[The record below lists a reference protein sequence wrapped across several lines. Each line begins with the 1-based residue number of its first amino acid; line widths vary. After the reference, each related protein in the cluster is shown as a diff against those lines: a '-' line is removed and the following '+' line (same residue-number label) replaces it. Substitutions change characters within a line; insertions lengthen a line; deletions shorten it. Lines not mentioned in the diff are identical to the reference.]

1 MNNHNSVLLSI
12 LQNIKE
18 NPFGVQQLEAPEN
31 KLTSYFFLAKEE
43 IITEKYAK
51 KDSSGYYILT
61 SSGEDK
67 INELKLKLKNV

>member
-18 NPFGVQQLEAPEN
+18 NPFGVQKLEAPEN

-51 KDSSGYYILT
+51 
-61 SSGEDK
+61 
-67 INELKLKLKNV
+67 

>member
-18 NPFGVQQLEAPEN
+18 NPFGVQKLEAPEN

-51 KDSSGYYILT
+51 KRFIRVLYSYIFW
-61 SSGEDK
+61 GR
-67 INELKLKLKNV
+67 

>member
-18 NPFGVQQLEAPEN
+18 NPFEVQQLEAPEN

>member
-18 NPFGVQQLEAPEN
+18 NPFEVQQLEAPEN

-67 INELKLKLKNV
+67 INELKLKNV